1 MTVRKA
7 DKDVKGTRGPP
18 DRKETGVLKD
28 WLEATESWDRRD
40 RKESW
45 GFKV

>member
-1 MTVRKA
+1 MTALKA
-7 DKDVKGTRGPP
+7 GRDVKGTRVPRDPKGS
-18 DRKETGVLKD
+18 GVLKD
-28 WLEATESWDRRD
+28 RVEATESWDPRG